1 MIVQHFSAIPSRLMS
16 QNRKTGAYAMGR
28 RNVLQVLAGALA
40 AGPALA
46 RPTGTDWQSVA
57 ADVRAE
63 MAWAWRNYVERA
75 FGHDQIKPVSGGAE
89 EFFFPNG
96 PGLGLSMVEA
106 LDTLYLMGLDA
117 ELEEAVTWITRN
129 LRFDIDDHIQV
140 FETNIRMVG
149 GLLSGWMATKD
160 KRLLD
165 LAHDLGN
172 RLLPAFTKSPTGMP
186 YRFVN
191 LRTGAVRDPVSFPA
205 EIGSY
210 IPEFGTLGKAVG
222 DQRFYDVA
230 KAASKGCFDRRS
242 KFDLIPDTI
251 NIETG
256 VWQSRRASI
265 GPPSDSY
272 YEYLWGGW
280 FLFGDTDLKHWFDV
294 HTMATLKHQIVREPV
309 HSGSAPSVLEAGLWF
324 AQVDYETGAV
334 LDHHQSELA
343 AFYAGLM
350 VKAGLMDVAR
360 SYLDTWA
367 EVQRLFRVLPD
378 GFDFEKFAPDRVAN
392 ELRPEFADSC
402 SALFFADRSDH
413 WRELARI
420 HFETM
425 KATSRAPY
433 GYSGIADITTS
444 PMKQDDSCPGYW
456 WAEQMKYYWLIFS
469 DTKRFDYDRHYL
481 STEGKV
487 LMGLR

>member
-1 MIVQHFSAIPSRLMS
+1 MDRIPVAPH
-16 QNRKTGAYAMGR
+16 NRRQLLKGLAG
-28 RNVLQVLAGALA
+28 AGALA
-40 AGPALA
+40 SSRAFAKPS
-46 RPTGTDWQSVA
+46 GTDWHSVA
-57 ADVRAE
+57 QSVRAE
-63 MAWAWRNYVERA
+63 MAWAWRNYVERV

-129 LRFDIDDHIQV
+129 LRFDIDDYIQV

-165 LAHDLGN
+165 LAHDLAT

-222 DQRFYDVA
+222 DQHFYNAA
-230 KAASKGCFDRRS
+230 KNASKACFDRRS
-242 KFDLIPDTI
+242 ALDLIPDTI

-256 VWQSRRASI
+256 VWQSRRATI

-280 FLFGDTDLKHWFDV
+280 FLFGDADLKHWFDV
-294 HTMATLKHQIVREPV
+294 HTAATIKYQLTGI
-309 HSGSAPSVLEAGLWF
+309 APGARNLQWF

-343 AFYAGLM
+343 AFYAGLLA
-350 VKAGLMDVAR
+350 KAGHINLAR
-360 SYLDTWA
+360 IYLVSWA
-367 EVQRLFRVLPD
+367 NVQEAFGVLPE
-378 GFDFEKFAPDRVAN
+378 GFDFRKFKPDRVTN

-402 SALFFADRSDH
+402 SALFFADRDPSWNH
-413 WRELARI
+413 IWREWAHT
-420 HFETM
+420 HFEFM
-425 KATSRAPY
+425 KTTSRAAY
-433 GYSGIADITTS
+433 GYTS
-444 PMKQDDSCPGYW
+444 IDDMTAYPMKQGDSCPGYW

-469 DTKRFDYDRHYL
+469 GTKRFDYDRHYL

-487 LMGLR
+487 LLGLR

>member
-1 MIVQHFSAIPSRLMS
+1 MS
-16 QNRKTGAYAMGR
+16 GAAMCCR
-28 RNVLQVLAGALA
+28 CWPASLA
-40 AGPALA
+40 AGPAFA
-46 RPTGTDWQSVA
+46 DRGGDDWHAVAQS
-57 ADVRAE
+57 VRAE

-129 LRFDIDDHIQV
+129 LRFDIDDYIQV

-191 LRTGAVRDPVSFPA
+191 LRTGAVRDSVSFPA

-222 DQRFYDVA
+222 DARFYDAA
-230 KAASKGCFDRRS
+230 KKASKACFDRRS
-242 KFDLIPDTI
+242 ALDLIPDTI
-251 NIETG
+251 DIETG
-256 VWQSRRASI
+256 QWKSRRASI

-280 FLFGDTDLKHWFDV
+280 FLFGDADLKKWFDV
-294 HTMATLKHQIVREPV
+294 HTAATLKHQRPDSAMDAARGFVVR
-309 HSGSAPSVLEAGLWF
+309 AGRLR
-324 AQVDYETGAV
+324 DRRG
-334 LDHHQSELA
+334 
-343 AFYAGLM
+343 
-350 VKAGLMDVAR
+350 AR
-360 SYLDTWA
+360 SSSERAGGVLRGAAGESRASWTHA
-367 EVQRLFRVLPD
+367 RRLSRYPGRRCRRRFRVLPE
-378 GFDFEKFAPDRVAN
+378 GFDFAKFAPDRVTN

-402 SALFFADRSDH
+402 SALYLRRPQRA
-413 WRELARI
+413 LARAGA
-420 HFETM
+420 HPLREDEGG
-425 KATSRAPY
+425 RAARLTAMP
-433 GYSGIADITTS
+433 GSPTS
-444 PMKQDDSCPGYW
+444 P
-456 WAEQMKYYWLIFS
+456 
-469 DTKRFDYDRHYL
+469 RR
-481 STEGKV
+481 
-487 LMGLR
+487 R

>member
-1 MIVQHFSAIPSRLMS
+1 MIARHFLPFCSMNQAPFAGISI
-16 QNRKTGAYAMGR
+16 R
-28 RNVLQVLAGALA
+28 RRALLQSLAGGFAAL
-40 AGPALA
+40 PAFGKPSA
-46 RPTGTDWQSVA
+46 TDWDAAAQS
-57 ADVRAE
+57 VRAE

-117 ELEEAVTWITRN
+117 ELEEAVGWIVRN
-129 LRFDIDDHIQV
+129 LRFDIDDYIQV
-140 FETNIRMVG
+140 FETNIRMMG

-165 LAHDLGN
+165 LAHDLGT

-210 IPEFGTLGKAVG
+210 IPEFGTLAKAVG
-222 DQRFYDVA
+222 DARFYDAA
-230 KAASKGCFDRRS
+230 KKASKGCFDRRS
-242 KFDLIPDTI
+242 KLDLIPDTI
-251 NIETG
+251 DIETG
-256 VWQSRRASI
+256 QWKSRRASI

-280 FLFGDTDLKHWFDV
+280 FLFGDADLKRWFDIY
-294 HTMATLKHQIVREPV
+294 TAATFKHQFVIARDLP
-309 HSGSAPSVLEAGLWF
+309 WF

-343 AFYAGLM
+343 AFYAGLLAKSGNI
-350 VKAGLMDVAR
+350 VAAGG
-360 SYLDTWA
+360 YLGSWA
-367 EVQRLFRVLPD
+367 EVQARYRVLPD
-378 GFDFEKFAPDRVAN
+378 GFNFETFAPDRVAN

-402 SALFFADRSDH
+402 SALFFATRSDR

-420 HFETM
+420 HFENM
-425 KATSRAPY
+425 KATSRAAY
-433 GYSGIADITTS
+433 GYSGVADITTN
-444 PMKQDDSCPGYW
+444 PMKLDDSCPGYW
-456 WAEQMKYYWLIFS
+456 WAEQMKYYWLMFS
-469 DTKRFDYDRHYL
+469 GTKRFDYDRHYL

>member
-1 MIVQHFSAIPSRLMS
+1 MP
-16 QNRKTGAYAMGR
+16 
-28 RNVLQVLAGALA
+28 
-40 AGPALA
+40 PA
-46 RPTGTDWQSVA
+46 PVDWRVVA
-57 ADVRAE
+57 QDVRAQ

-89 EFFFPNG
+89 EFFFPGG

-117 ELEEAVTWITRN
+117 ELEEAVGWIVTN
-129 LRFDIDDHIQV
+129 LRFDIDDYIQV

-149 GLLSGWMATKD
+149 GLLAGWLATRD
-160 KRLLD
+160 KRLLE

-191 LRTGAVRDPVSFPA
+191 LRTGTVRDKVSFPA

-210 IPEFGTLGKAVG
+210 IPEFGTLGKALG
-222 DQRFYDVA
+222 DARFYDAA
-230 KAASKGCFDRRS
+230 KRASKGCFDRRS
-242 KFDLIPDTI
+242 ALDLIPDTI
-251 NIETG
+251 DIETG
-256 VWQSRRASI
+256 QWQSRRASI

-280 FLFGDTDLKHWFDV
+280 FLFGDADLKSWFDV
-294 HTMATLKHQIVREPV
+294 YTAATLKHQTVRV
-309 HSGSAPSVLEAGLWF
+309 DGRLWF

-343 AFYAGLM
+343 AFYAGLLA
-350 VKAGLMDVAR
+350 KSGRHEFAR
-360 SYLDTWA
+360 DYLESWA
-367 EVQRLFRVLPD
+367 AVQARYAVLPE
-378 GFDFEKFAPDRVAN
+378 GFDFATFAATRPSN

-425 KATSRAPY
+425 KRTSRAPY
-433 GYSGIADITTS
+433 GFTVIDDVTAS
-444 PMKQDDSCPGYW
+444 PMRQGDSCPGYW
-456 WAEQMKYYWLIFS
+456 WAEQMKYYWLLFS
-469 DTKRFDYDRHYL
+469 DTRRFDYDRHYL

-487 LMGLR
+487 LMGMR